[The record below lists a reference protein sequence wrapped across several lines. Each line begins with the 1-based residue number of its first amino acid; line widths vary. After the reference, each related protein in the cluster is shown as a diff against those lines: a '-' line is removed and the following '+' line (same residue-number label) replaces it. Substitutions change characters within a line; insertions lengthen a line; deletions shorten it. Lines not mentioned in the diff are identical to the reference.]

1 MLYVH
6 SQSRRPAVKNL
17 ENKRKEP
24 YLKFRKIALPFG
36 GAPAET

>member
-17 ENKRKEP
+17 ENKRNEP
-24 YLKFRKIALPFG
+24 YIKFRRIGLPFG
-36 GAPAET
+36 SAPAEK